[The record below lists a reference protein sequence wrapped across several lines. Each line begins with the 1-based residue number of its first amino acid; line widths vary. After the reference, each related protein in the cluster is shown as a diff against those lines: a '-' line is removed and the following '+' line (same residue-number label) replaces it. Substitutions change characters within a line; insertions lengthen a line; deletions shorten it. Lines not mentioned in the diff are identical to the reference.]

1 MLKIKNYIIIIN
13 LYKINY
19 YKIPNLAIWPSLE
32 PILKFKKLR
41 WVKYGNMEREW
52 PSYPVYT

>member
-1 MLKIKNYIIIIN
+1 MSICLKDGST
-13 LYKINY
+13 KINY

-41 WVKYGNMEREW
+41 WVKYGNTEREW
-52 PSYPVYT
+52 PSYPVNT